1 MTNENLN
8 ESHSVPRWLKDLQEN
23 SWELELLISGG
34 AIFSLFQ
41 INGAFVEWTSSL
53 SVISRIPGT
62 VIMTFLG
69 VAVIWTL
76 TFGFAAH
83 LLSRAYWLALVCI
96 NYVFPNGINTQGVK
110 FARPFSPA
118 ASPGDDLQKQIIQV
132 DRLCGLIIYS
142 TIAGAVIIFG
152 LLCGFAPLL
161 IWEALIGNTISVS
174 QVTDALSWFLTYS
187 YLFYFV
193 DFILAGL
200 FRKIPYLS
208 YLTYPVFIFYDFFT
222 LRRFYGRS
230 LKLLTSNTRYVQRL
244 FGVALVLACV
254 VIATYLTL
262 FRKMHWPNVFD
273 SREMKWQMADGIYL
287 SNKSYRDMTEEN
299 EMYGAVSIQSKFIQK
314 GYLEL
319 FLRYEKKTDFIRQQ
333 VHGADTSIFFS
344 DLWAISIDGVNVDSI
359 QWYPT
364 WNSSI
369 YNIGITGV
377 LRIDTLSLGE
387 HYLQVSCKD
396 YVVSDGHDLCEKYT
410 VTIPFWRDMYN

>member
-1 MTNENLN
+1 MNQG
-8 ESHSVPRWLKDLQEN
+8 HAVPRWLKDLQEN

-62 VIMTFLG
+62 VIMTFIG
-69 VAVIWTL
+69 VAIIWTL

-96 NYVFPNGINTQGVK
+96 NYVFPKGVKGQGAK

-118 ASPGDDLQKQIIQV
+118 ASAGDDLQEQIIQV
-132 DRLCGLIIYS
+132 DRLCGLIIYT

-161 IWEALIGNTISVS
+161 MWEALIGNTISVS
-174 QVTDALSWFLTYS
+174 QVTDVLSWFLAYS
-187 YLFYFV
+187 YLIYFL
-193 DFILAGL
+193 DFILGGL

-208 YLTYPVFIFYDFFT
+208 YLTYPVFLFYDLFT

-230 LKLLTSNTRYVQRL
+230 LKLLTSNTRHVQRL
-244 FGVALVLACV
+244 IGFAIVLACV

-273 SREMKWQMADGIYL
+273 SREMKWQMADGLYL
-287 SNKSYRDMTEEN
+287 GYKNYRDELRDDEDCA
-299 EMYGAVSIQSKFIQK
+299 AVSIQSKFVQQ
-314 GYLEL
+314 GYLEV
-319 FLRYEKKTDFIRQQ
+319 FLRYEKKADFIKQQ
-333 VHGADTSIFFS
+333 IHGADTTVYFS
-344 DLWAISIDGVNVDSI
+344 DLWSISIDGVNMDSI

-369 YNIGITGV
+369 YNIGVTGV
-377 LRIDTLSLGE
+377 FRIDTLSFGE
-387 HYLQVSCKD
+387 HHLQVSCKD

-410 VTIPFWRDMYN
+410 VIIPFWRDMYN